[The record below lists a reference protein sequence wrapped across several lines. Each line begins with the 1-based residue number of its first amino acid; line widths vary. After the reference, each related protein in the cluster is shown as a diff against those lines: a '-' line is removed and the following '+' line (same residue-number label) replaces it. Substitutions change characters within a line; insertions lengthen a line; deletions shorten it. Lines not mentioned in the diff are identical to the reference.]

1 MWPSD
6 NAYNALMSLD
16 ARYLS
21 DDYLAVI
28 VPSFQY
34 MKNMRDCK
42 GFEKCVNS
50 VIPYIPRTMLEL
62 ENCLTV
68 HMCEEFRKDYFVH
81 NYFTPEWYK
90 HNSRP
95 LYFVSCFKSYK
106 QEPYVMV
113 KMSPHLPLFDER
125 FVNYGKDKISWIE
138 HLRYTGYKFAVLKN
152 AFAIDVPHPL

>member
-1 MWPSD
+1 MWPSE
-6 NAYNALMSLD
+6 NAYKALMSLD
-16 ARYLS
+16 ARYLN

-42 GFEKCVNS
+42 GFEKCVNSFLFPKILTCS

-81 NYFTPEWYK
+81 VT
-90 HNSRP
+90 
-95 LYFVSCFKSYK
+95 VS
-106 QEPYVMV
+106 VM
-113 KMSPHLPLFDER
+113 R
-125 FVNYGKDKISWIE
+125 
-138 HLRYTGYKFAVLKN
+138 
-152 AFAIDVPHPL
+152 